1 MKGIINSIFNN
12 DSVFGQLM
20 TRAWI
25 LIGANIMFVIFS
37 IPVITIGPAFAG
49 LYHVMLRTLRSDG
62 EISPIREFWKGFTRN
77 FRQALLYWAGVLVLL
92 VVGILDVRFC
102 VYMGGILTY
111 FRYGIYFIGGIL
123 LILTSFLYPVMAAFE
138 DTLPGLIRNAFF
150 FIGNNPLRAVLIA
163 LINAG
168 PLVWTYTDLQRLPL
182 YSFLWTAVG
191 FSVFAMTVSSLL
203 IKDFA
208 RYLPASDDYGD
219 LLPEEK
225 GPDLS
230 DEQIQHLL

>member
-1 MKGIINSIFNN
+1 MNPRR
-12 DSVFGQLM
+12 
-20 TRAWI
+20 TRI
-25 LIGANIMFVIFS
+25 SFV
-37 IPVITIGPAFAG
+37 PC
-49 LYHVMLRTLRSDG
+49 
-62 EISPIREFWKGFTRN
+62 SP
-77 FRQALLYWAGVLVLL
+77 GVCT
-92 VVGILDVRFC
+92 F
-102 VYMGGILTY
+102 
-111 FRYGIYFIGGIL
+111 
-123 LILTSFLYPVMAAFE
+123 FE

-150 FIGNNPLRAVLIA
+150 FIGKNPLRAVLIA

-219 LLPEEK
+219 LPLEEK